1 MRRAFIALFLAS
13 LTAAAAP
20 CASADPPKDP
30 SRRNV
35 VIFVADGLR
44 SGVVNAE
51 TAPGFEAVK
60 RDGVYFA
67 QSHSLFPTVTTANAS
82 AIATGHA
89 LGDTGDYG
97 NLLYGGEKWGFP
109 VGGMVAPLE
118 DDQALALVNGRFD
131 GNYLGETSLV
141 AAARSHGY
149 ATAVIGK
156 AGPAAVQD
164 IAALGGGEG
173 ILIDDNTGWRDLGGA
188 KLTPALVAAI
198 KAAGLDA
205 AAPDRG
211 LNTDPGSYIMPGVR
225 VANVEQQNWFAD
237 VVAKVLLPRFKAEG
251 KPFLIVFWSRDP
263 DGTQHAQG
271 DSLNALTPGI
281 NGPTSMAG
289 VRNAA
294 NDLQRVRDALAA
306 LGLDAN
312 TDVFVTADHGF
323 STVSKESRT
332 SVAAKLNYRDVPAGF
347 LPPGFF
353 AIDLAKALDMP
364 LHNGN
369 GLDVELS
376 EGFHPRGAGAVLGPD
391 PDHPLVTIASNG
403 GMEDLWV
410 SGADRAALARR
421 IVAALVAE
429 DYVSA
434 IFVDD
439 DLGPIPGAL
448 PTSLIGM
455 KGASRTPTPS
465 IMVAFKSF
473 GGDCATPTNCVVE
486 VADTELQQGQGIHGA
501 FHRGDTFNF
510 MAAVGPDFKHGFVDQ
525 DPVGNADVAPT
536 VAHVL
541 GLPLEAKGKLTG
553 RVLSEALADG
563 PAGLPSSRRVV
574 RSEPAAG
581 GFVTQ
586 LELSEA
592 GGETYD
598 DEAGAQGRTFGLRAP
613 ETAASVVTG
622 APRSL
627 PGTN

>member
-13 LTAAAAP
+13 FAAGAP
-20 CASADPPKDP
+20 RALADPPRADP
-30 SRRNV
+30 PPRNV

-44 SGVVNAE
+44 SGVVDAQ
-51 TAPGFEAVK
+51 TAPGFEAV
-60 RDGVYFA
+60 RREGVYFA
-67 QSHSLFPTVTTANAS
+67 DSHSLFPTVTTANAS

-97 NLLYGGEKWGFP
+97 NLAYAGDKWGFP
-109 VGGMVAPLE
+109 VGGMAAPLE
-118 DDQALALVNGRFD
+118 DDQSLALVNGRYG
-131 GNYLGETSLV
+131 GNYLNETSLV
-141 AAARSHGY
+141 AAARAHGY
-149 ATAVIGK
+149 ATAVLGK

-173 ILIDDNTGWRDLGGA
+173 ILIDDNTGWRDAGGA
-188 KLTPALVAAI
+188 KLAPDLVAAI

-211 LNTDPGSYIMPGVR
+211 LNTDAGSYIMPGVR
-225 VANVEQQNWFAD
+225 VANVDQQNWFAD
-237 VVAKVLLPRFKAEG
+237 VAAKVLLPRFKAEG

-271 DSLNALTPGI
+271 DSLNTLTPGI
-281 NGPTSMAG
+281 NGQTSMAG

-294 NDLQRVRDALAA
+294 NDLQRLRDALAA

-323 STVSKESRT
+323 STVSKRSAT
-332 SVAAKLNYRDVPAGF
+332 SAAAKLSYRDVPAGF

-353 AIDLAKALDMP
+353 AIDLAKALRMP

-410 SGADRAALARR
+410 AGADRAALARR
-421 IVAALVAE
+421 TVAALVAE

-448 PTSLIGM
+448 PSSLIGM
-455 KGASRTPTPS
+455 KGASLTPTPS

-473 GGDCATPTNCVVE
+473 GGDCPTPTNCVVE

-510 MAAVGPDFKHGFVDQ
+510 MAAVGPDFKHGYVDA

-536 VAHVL
+536 VAHL
-541 GLPLEAKGKLTG
+541 IGLPLPAKGKLTG
-553 RVLSEALADG
+553 RVLTEALADG
-563 PAGLPSSRRVV
+563 PASLPSSRRSVA
-574 RSEPAAG
+574 SAPAAG

-586 LELSEA
+586 LDLSEA
-592 GGETYD
+592 GGETYY
-598 DEAGAQGRTFGLRAP
+598 DEARAPGRTFGLRPAERVAGP
-613 ETAASVVTG
+613 AGAAAG
-622 APRSL
+622 L